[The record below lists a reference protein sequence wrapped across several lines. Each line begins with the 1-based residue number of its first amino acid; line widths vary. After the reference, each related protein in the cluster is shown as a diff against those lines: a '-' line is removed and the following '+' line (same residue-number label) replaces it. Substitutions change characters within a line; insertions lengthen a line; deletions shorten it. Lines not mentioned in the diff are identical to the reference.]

1 MLSLVSGQFVGM
13 SFEDVMVQLVEMGLE
28 SAIDMDELEQ
38 DYYIFVQG
46 QFGDYCEMYFDED
59 AVCDYCVVDEEEE

>member
-1 MLSLVSGQFVGM
+1 MLSLVSGQFLGM
-13 SFEDVMVQLVEMGLE
+13 SFEDVMAQLVEKGLE

-46 QFGDYCEMYFDED
+46 LGEYCEMYFDED
-59 AVCDYCVVDEEEE
+59 GVCDYCVVEDEEE

>member
-1 MLSLVSGQFVGM
+1 MLGLVSGQFIGM
-13 SFEDVMVQLVEMGLE
+13 SFEDVMAQLVEMDLG

-38 DYYIFVQG
+38 DDYILVQG

-59 AVCDYCVVDEEEE
+59 GVCDYCVVGEEEE